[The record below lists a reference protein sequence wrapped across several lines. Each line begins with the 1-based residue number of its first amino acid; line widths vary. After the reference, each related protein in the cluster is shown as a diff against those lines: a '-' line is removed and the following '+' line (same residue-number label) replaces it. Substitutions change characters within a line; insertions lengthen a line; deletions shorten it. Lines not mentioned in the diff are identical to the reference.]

1 MTRFLL
7 LVWLAAQ
14 PKLEVV
20 SVKPSPPGG
29 PGYESARVDNARLT
43 VANYRLRNMIGAAYR
58 LRREQ
63 LIGGPP
69 WIDKATYDITA
80 KADGPADG
88 REMWALMQTVL
99 TERFHLK
106 MHVEKREFAV
116 YELTIAKAGLLPAP
130 RDGNCR
136 GADPLAIPQEPPK
149 GKRMVGP
156 CGTLLMP
163 ILPRGGAGLQGGQV
177 RMPMLASRLTDLL
190 GRTVVDKTGY
200 AAPFDVDIEFGFHDP
215 RSGPPPATETGLPL
229 PGVLNKRL
237 GLKLTPAKAMLDVH
251 VIDSIERP
259 AAN

>member
-1 MTRFLL
+1 MRLSVLL
-7 LVWLAAQ
+7 LLLAAQ

-20 SVKPSPPGG
+20 SIKPSPPGG
-29 PGYESARVDNARLT
+29 PGYETARVDTGRLT
-43 VANYRLRNMIGAAYR
+43 VANYPLRNMIGAAYR

-63 LIGGPP
+63 LVGGPP

-116 YELTIAKAGLLPAP
+116 YDLTVAKAGLLPAP
-130 RDGNCR
+130 RSGNCR
-136 GADPLAIPQEPPK
+136 GSDPLAGPQEPPK

-163 ILPRGGAGLQGGQV
+163 ALPGGGAELVGGQV
-177 RMPMLASRLTDLL
+177 RMPMLASWLTDLL
-190 GRTVVDKTGY
+190 HRPVVDKTGY
-200 AAPFDVDIEFGFHDP
+200 AAPFDVDIEFGREDAP
-215 RSGPPPATETGLPL
+215 GLPTL
-229 PGVLNKRL
+229 PSVLQKQL
-237 GLKLTPAKAMLDVH
+237 GLKLTASKAMLDVH